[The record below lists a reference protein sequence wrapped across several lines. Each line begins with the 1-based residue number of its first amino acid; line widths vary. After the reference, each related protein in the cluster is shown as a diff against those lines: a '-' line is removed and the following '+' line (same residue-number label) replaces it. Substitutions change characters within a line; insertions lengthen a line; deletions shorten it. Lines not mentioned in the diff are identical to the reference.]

1 MDVAVLGCARVNGE
15 VQLPQP
21 CQSRIQDGE
30 RTEQMPPSVHQQQAL
45 LRSESDGMDPDL
57 HHQGRGAPPH
67 EGMAAETRMF
77 IFNIFRLI

>member
-1 MDVAVLGCARVNGE
+1 MDVAVLGCVRVNGE

-57 HHQGRGAPPH
+57 ITKDAERHHTRGWLSRPACSFSH
-67 EGMAAETRMF
+67 F
-77 IFNIFRLI
+77 FD